1 MLAAKG
7 QGWLGVRQRVQSP
20 VAQLTLGKGLFCPKY
35 FQDCADSLSSLEQ
48 AKKRCSRG
56 GCHSFNNSNLFPR
69 DFMHLT
75 PIKTRG
81 TPTCGTWPA
90 LCLTPADIWNRS
102 FKCHLP
108 CSLLQHPAP
117 ANALQHPEKGLKSG
131 CLHVKFPEL
140 CSEVCHKGSQCVP
153 LLCPLCELAGRALPV
168 SQAGTRITTRQWDF
182 PGKDPTH

>member
-1 MLAAKG
+1 MCVEEVPFFPPLGWMLAAKG

-35 FQDCADSLSSLEQ
+35 FQDCADSLSSLEK

-90 LCLTPADIWNRS
+90 LCLRPADIWNRS

-108 CSLLQHPAP
+108 CSLLHTL
-117 ANALQHPEKGLKSG
+117 LQPMLYSTQKK
-131 CLHVKFPEL
+131 
-140 CSEVCHKGSQCVP
+140 
-153 LLCPLCELAGRALPV
+153 A
-168 SQAGTRITTRQWDF
+168 
-182 PGKDPTH
+182 